1 MTNSADEGGTFP
13 FGIGEVIGLFYPSA
27 RSDTVRHSANRVRA
41 VKRPKLIAQL
51 GEADVLG
58 VYRRFFTFILSIT
71 LLRHRGSAQISG
83 GDALAIT
90 ECHPKR

>member
-41 VKRPKLIAQL
+41 VKRPKLCATRRSRCL
-51 GEADVLG
+51 GRIPSLLH
-58 VYRRFFTFILSIT
+58 FHSIT